1 MFDNAMR
8 SLMIFF
14 TALIVLLTP
23 ALAMADINLYER
35 SGASLDLGLNLGA
48 GVFSAD
54 STGFGGN
61 PDEDNTGWSEY
72 YVMPVLK
79 GSYDT
84 GEFGMFYGEVGLCR
98 RPYPG

>member
-1 MFDNAMR
+1 MSDNATR

-14 TALIVLLTP
+14 TALAVFLTP

-35 SGASLDLGLNLGA
+35 SGASLDFGLNLGA

-61 PDEDNTGWSEY
+61 PNEENTG
-72 YVMPVLK
+72 
-79 GSYDT
+79 
-84 GEFGMFYGEVGLCR
+84 
-98 RPYPG
+98 